1 MLLSLTLLSGAVL
14 SAPKANA
21 DTSATV
27 DLTVDVP
34 TACSLTPANTNLV
47 STINPGTNGEIG
59 TANIKAVCN
68 DPNGFAIYAVG
79 YTDEEYGNNYLTTTL
94 GEDYK
99 IATGNVVSPST
110 SQWNMTIGIDSTIAN
125 NHVATIENQFEE
137 AHEVPETYTKIASL
151 NSTTD
156 QSIGANLTS
165 TFNAYIAP
173 NQAAGTYTGKV
184 KFLLVHPNV
193 LTWQEDSQNPGTM
206 IPDDEQPATLAC
218 EPAEYDTFDPSVTH
232 YLQDV
237 AQWENQVALEQEV
250 TAYDRR
256 DNQAYKVKRL
266 KMSADGC
273 QTALWMSNLNLGAET
288 LTVSTLDSSNTNL
301 PSNGNNDIDV
311 ATTFNSWIK
320 SSGTG
325 SFTTPELVPLKSSNT
340 CLVWTEGSSSTVS
353 CPEQDSYGNKY
364 GTLYNYAAASAG
376 TYIYADGAGTG
387 NAQYDLCPSGWR
399 LPTGRSTGEF
409 QKLTIDAYD
418 LYDMS
423 NDQWNTGGFI
433 SIQQTLGFSLAGRH
447 YIFEP
452 DYQGLYGYYWSST
465 FGSGDYMYN
474 LSFHEGDLYPDAG
487 HGRNTNLS
495 VRCIAQ

>member
-27 DLTVDVP
+27 DLTVNVP
-34 TACSLTPANTNLV
+34 VACSLSPENAYLENT
-47 STINPGTNGEIG
+47 IYPGTPGTIG
-59 TANIKAVCN
+59 TAKIKAVCN

-99 IATGNVVSPST
+99 IATGNVDSPSA

-193 LTWQEDSQNPGTM
+193 LTYNEQTGEPETV
-206 IPDDEQPATLAC
+206 QPATVEC
-218 EPAEYDTFDPSVTH
+218 EPDSPL
-232 YLQDV
+232 LQNV
-237 AQWENQVALEQEV
+237 ATWGSSVALGETV
-250 TAYDRR
+250 DAIDAR
-256 DNQAYKVKRL
+256 DNQCYKVKRL
-266 KMSADGC
+266 KMNAAGTE
-273 QTALWMSNLNLGAET
+273 TALWMSNLNLGAET

-311 ATTFNSWIK
+311 ATTFNSWIMN
-320 SSGTG
+320 SAGFDTI
-325 SFTTPELVPLKSSNT
+325 PELIPLKSSNT
-340 CLVWTEGSSSTVS
+340 CTAYDSEGYRLTVS
-353 CPEQDSYGNKY
+353 CPEQDSYGN
-364 GTLYNYAAASAG
+364 
-376 TYIYADGAGTG
+376 
-387 NAQYDLCPSGWR
+387 
-399 LPTGRSTGEF
+399 
-409 QKLTIDAYD
+409 
-418 LYDMS
+418 
-423 NDQWNTGGFI
+423 
-433 SIQQTLGFSLAGRH
+433 
-447 YIFEP
+447 
-452 DYQGLYGYYWSST
+452 
-465 FGSGDYMYN
+465 
-474 LSFHEGDLYPDAG
+474 
-487 HGRNTNLS
+487 
-495 VRCIAQ
+495 